1 MKRIITLWMMSLLMV
16 LTVPAMAAMST
27 SKMRQHSRFLTD
39 RMAYELNLSSSQYD
53 DVYEVNYDFLRQ
65 TRYLI
70 DDVVAGYTS
79 ALDEYYDYL
88 DVRNDDL
95 RWILTSSQYRR
106 FLEKEYFYRPI
117 YTTTS
122 GSWGFRIYQIYSDIT
137 HFYFGKPS
145 HYSSYKGAH
154 YRTYFNNVSYY
165 KQQHSTRY
173 QTNDVYRGD
182 FAVGKT
188 MKKEQEQRRS
198 SDSRPNSNNPK
209 YNQNGNNSGSNNVSR
224 PSNSSSS
231 NKEGNGSVSRPN
243 SSNQN
248 QNNGNG
254 NVNRPNNSNQNQNNG
269 NVNSNQSSSRP
280 NNSNSNVNSNSSNSS
295 KNRTNS
301 TSTRSSRSNS
311 TQNSNGTRSNNS
323 SNNSSSRSAKRTR

>member
-1 MKRIITLWMMSLLMV
+1 MKRLMTLWMMSLLMV
-16 LTVPAMAAMST
+16 LTFPAMAAMST

-53 DVYEVNYDFLRQ
+53 DVYEVNYDFLSR
-65 TRYLI
+65 TRYLV

-122 GSWGFRIYQIYSDIT
+122 GTWGFRIYQIYTDIT

-154 YRTYFNNVSYY
+154 YRSNFNNVSYY
-165 KQQHSTRY
+165 KSQHSSRY
-173 QTNDVYRGD
+173 KNNDVYHGN
-182 FAVGKT
+182 FTMGKT
-188 MKKEQEQRRS
+188 MKKEQSNKGENFN
-198 SDSRPNSNNPK
+198 SRPNSNNPN
-209 YNQNGNNSGSNNVSR
+209 YNNGGNGNNGTNGNVSR
-224 PSNSSSS
+224 PSNSNS
-231 NKEGNGSVSRPN
+231 NKV
-243 SSNQN
+243 
-248 QNNGNG
+248 NNGNS
-254 NVNRPNNSNQNQNNG
+254 NRDEG
-269 NVNSNQSSSRP
+269 TVNSTSSEKSSSSSSKG
-280 NNSNSNVNSNSSNSS
+280 SNRTSSRTSRSDSSKSNSS
-295 KNRTNS
+295 KSNGTS
-301 TSTRSSRSNS
+301 TSTSRSSSKSNS
-311 TQNSNGTRSNNS
+311 TNTTRTNSNNS
-323 SNNSSSRSAKRTR
+323 SGRSAKRTR